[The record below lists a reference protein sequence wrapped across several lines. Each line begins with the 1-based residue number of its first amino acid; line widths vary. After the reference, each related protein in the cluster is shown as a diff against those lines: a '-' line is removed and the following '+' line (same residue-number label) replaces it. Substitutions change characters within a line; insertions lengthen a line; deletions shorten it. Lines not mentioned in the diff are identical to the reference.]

1 MLEVLDLR
9 HNPPVSSIF
18 HWSQTEYALKKVV
31 GDLVNLGYT
40 SLLLSVTGVLGS
52 MFGPTSIMCGKRPKQ
67 LSELPPVVKRTLGR
81 LPMLIAEANSERP
94 DAIRRGWFS
103 PAMLDGRTPERDPE
117 GPRYVTCAVFD
128 SWSPRARGLD
138 GEWDRA
144 IV

>member
-1 MLEVLDLR
+1 
-9 HNPPVSSIF
+9 
-18 HWSQTEYALKKVV
+18 
-31 GDLVNLGYT
+31 
-40 SLLLSVTGVLGS
+40 
-52 MFGPTSIMCGKRPKQ
+52 
-67 LSELPPVVKRTLGR
+67 
-81 LPMLIAEANSERP
+81 MLIAEANSERP

-144 IV
+144 IVNHVHVHVHVSKYIGVLKPII

>member
-1 MLEVLDLR
+1 M
-9 HNPPVSSIF
+9 
-18 HWSQTEYALKKVV
+18 
-31 GDLVNLGYT
+31 
-40 SLLLSVTGVLGS
+40 
-52 MFGPTSIMCGKRPKQ
+52 
-67 LSELPPVVKRTLGR
+67 VKRTLGR
-81 LPMLIAEANSERP
+81 LPMLIAEANNSERP

-144 IV
+144 IVNQKSVVSVFSMLDDEDGGHYYNNLLNEHLPPGTTFGTTRLGLRTCSLSKWIM